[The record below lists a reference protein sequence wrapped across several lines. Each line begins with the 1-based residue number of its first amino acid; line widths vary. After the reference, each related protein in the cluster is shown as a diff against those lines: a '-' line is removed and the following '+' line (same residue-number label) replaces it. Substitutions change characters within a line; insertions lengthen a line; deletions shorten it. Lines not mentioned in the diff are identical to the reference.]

1 MMLDLV
7 VVTIEARVD
16 FNKVGTTVAVDG
28 SPAEEGVQEVVI
40 FSTVVVEAEKVVL
53 MVDKALREDDSNGD
67 GTPPFLKMPLIVGG
81 RRH

>member
-7 VVTIEARVD
+7 VVTIEARED
-16 FNKVGTTVAVDG
+16 FNEVGTVVAADG
-28 SPAEEGVQEVVI
+28 SPAEGVQEVVI

-53 MVDKALREDDSNGD
+53 MVDRALHEDDSNGD
-67 GTPPFLKMPLIVGG
+67 GTPRFLKMPLIVAG